1 MNILKILTP
10 ARIKGNIGEKAAARY
25 LKRNKYKIL
34 SRNYVAKNKEIDIIA
49 ENKDTVVFVEVKART
64 ENVFVKGEPRPAS
77 AVTPDKQRSI
87 IRAAKYYIATQ
98 KINKRIRFDVIEV
111 FLDENKK
118 AVRIRHLEN
127 TFNLNSA
134 NRRH

>member
-25 LKRNKYKIL
+25 LKKNKYKIL

-49 ENKDTVVFVEVKART
+49 ENKDTVVFVEVKTRT
-64 ENVFVKGEPRPAS
+64 ENVSVKGEPRPAS
-77 AVTPDKQRSI
+77 AVTPDKQRDI
-87 IRAAKYYIATQ
+87 ITAAKYYIAAQ

>member
-49 ENKDTVVFVEVKART
+49 ENKDTVVFVEVKTRT
-64 ENVFVKGEPRPAS
+64 ENVSVKGEPRPAS
-77 AVTPDKQRSI
+77 AVTPDKQRDI
-87 IRAAKYYIATQ
+87 ITAAKYYIAAQ

-111 FLDENKK
+111 LLNESGKPVKTN
-118 AVRIRHLEN
+118 HLEN
-127 TFNLNSA
+127 TFNLDSA

>member
-1 MNILKILTP
+1 MNILRILTS
-10 ARIKGNIGEKAAARY
+10 ARIKGNAGEKAAARY
-25 LKRNKYKIL
+25 LKKKKYKIL

-64 ENVFVKGEPRPAS
+64 ENVVVRGEPRPAS

-87 IRAAKYYIATQ
+87 IRTAKYYIATQ
-98 KINKRIRFDVIEV
+98 KINKRISFDVIEV
-111 FLDENKK
+111 FLDGTKK
-118 AVRIRHLEN
+118 AVKINHLEN

>member
-10 ARIKGNIGEKAAARY
+10 ARIKGNIGERTAAKY
-25 LKRNKYKIL
+25 LRKKKYKIL

-49 ENKDTVVFVEVKART
+49 ENKQTVIFVEVKTRT
-64 ENVFVKGEPRPAS
+64 ENVSVKGEPRPAS
-77 AVTPDKQRSI
+77 AVTPDKQRDI
-87 IRAAKYYIATQ
+87 ITVAKYYIAAQ

-111 FLDENKK
+111 LLNENKK
-118 AVRIRHLEN
+118 ALKINHLEN

>member
-10 ARIKGNIGEKAAARY
+10 ARIKGNIGERTAAKY
-25 LKRNKYKIL
+25 LRKKKYKIL

-49 ENKDTVVFVEVKART
+49 ENKQTVIFVEVKTRT
-64 ENVFVKGEPRPAS
+64 ENVSVKGEPRPAS
-77 AVTPDKQRSI
+77 AVTPDKQKDI
-87 IRAAKYYIATQ
+87 IKAAKYYTAAK
-98 KINKRIRFDVIEV
+98 KITKRIRFDVIEV
-111 FLDENKK
+111 LLNENKK
-118 AVRIRHLEN
+118 AIKINHLEN

>member
-10 ARIKGNIGEKAAARY
+10 ARIKGNIGERTAAKY
-25 LKRNKYKIL
+25 LRKKKYKIL

-49 ENKDTVVFVEVKART
+49 ENKQTVIFVEVKTRT
-64 ENVFVKGEPRPAS
+64 ENISVKGEPRPAS
-77 AVTPDKQRSI
+77 AVTPDKQKDI
-87 IRAAKYYIATQ
+87 IKAAKYYTAAK
-98 KINKRIRFDVIEV
+98 KITKRIRFDVIEV
-111 FLDENKK
+111 LLNENKK
-118 AVRIRHLEN
+118 AIKINHLEN